1 MQLHE
6 YRAKLSAIRS
16 FAAPAQCPHC
26 GDVMVAPV
34 SSEFVEGGGDSPP
47 LGMRGVRRAVQHLNS
62 THVSLTIF
70 IGIDPGIECSFCV
83 MRFSRS

>member
-6 YRAKLSAIRS
+6 FRAKLSAIRN

-34 SSEFVEGGGDSPP
+34 SSEFVEGGEPS
-47 LGMRGVRRAVQHLNS
+47 LGMRGLRRVLQHVDS
-62 THVSLTIF
+62 PDVSLKISSRN
-70 IGIDPGIECSFCV
+70 SFSCV
-83 MRFSRS
+83 MRIPHS